1 MNKKILALAMVPL
14 LIGLS
19 GAMAFSQFTGT
30 DVKTIN
36 ASAGTFSM
44 TESAAV
50 VGYYASSGSQL
61 TVVGSVESGQS
72 AVTWTPSSTSNELGT
87 VSLSAGESSMTYTI
101 TISNLAP
108 AEWVN
113 ITFTIVNTGSLSVT
127 LSPGTPSTGVSPTS
141 VGPAT
146 VVPASD
152 FMTTGTPLS
161 SSVSGWVYSTYGET
175 ALSGLT
181 LTPTGASNT
190 AMFSVGIGLGTAN
203 NNFEGSSFTFSINIS
218 LSAE

>member
-30 DVKTIN
+30 DVKTIT

-50 VGYYASSGSQL
+50 AGYYASSPSQL
-61 TVVGSVESGQS
+61 SVVGSVESGQS
-72 AVTWTPSSTSNELGT
+72 AVTWTPSSSSNELGT
-87 VSLSAGESSMTYTI
+87 VALSAGESSMTYTI
-101 TISNLAP
+101 TISNIAP
-108 AEWVN
+108 SEWVN
-113 ITFTIVNTGSLSVT
+113 ITFALVNTGSLSVT
-127 LSPGTPSTGVSPTS
+127 LSPGTAATGVSPS
-141 VGPAT
+141 NLGPAS

-161 SSVSGWVYSTYGET
+161 PSVSGWVYSIYGET
-175 ALSGLT
+175 ALNGLT
-181 LTPTGASNT
+181 LTPTGTGNT
-190 AMFSVGIGLGTAN
+190 AMFSVGIGLGQAN